1 MGFAHRHAGSHSID
15 TMRSTDLDHVHG
27 ATGLDT
33 EATDIVVTYIIDID
47 HGVVEDTGAT
57 RMVDLNVLDVI
68 EMLHLSLKV
77 IDMICVVLLAAA
89 TGLDRRH
96 LE

>member
-1 MGFAHRHAGSHSID
+1 MSHSID
-15 TMRSTDLDHVHG
+15 IMRSTDLDHVHG
-27 ATGLDT
+27 DARLDI
-33 EATDIVVTYIIDID
+33 EATDIVVPYIIDID

-77 IDMICVVLLAAA
+77 IDMICLLLLAAA

-96 LE
+96 PE